1 MELEFPYVRLR
12 GQSYPIL
19 PVTLSH
25 QGREIRTEA
34 LVDSGASISTFHG
47 DLASALGLTLEAGER
62 IYLQGIGGRAL
73 GYIHRVQL
81 RIGPISFP
89 CRIVFS
95 DELIS
100 SVNLLGR
107 VDFFERFLVSFDE
120 RHQKLI
126 LKSVGAQQEGSQA
139 S

>member
-1 MELEFPYVRLR
+1 MELEFPYIRLR
-12 GQSYPIL
+12 GQSYPIV

-25 QGREIRTEA
+25 KDREIRTEA
-34 LVDSGASISTFHG
+34 LVDSGASLSTFHG

-81 RIGPISFP
+81 KIGVISFP

-95 DELIS
+95 NELIT

-107 VDFFERFLVSFDE
+107 ADFFERFLVSFDE
-120 RHQKLI
+120 RNQRLT
-126 LKSVGAQQEGSQA
+126 LKAVEARQTGS
-139 S
+139 